1 MSFLKLCLVE
11 AKIIILSDVAL
22 NASINRRSDYL
33 YIKSEVNKGTC
44 VELRFLHFTWHGTV
58 SILEIICYV
67 HILQYRVM
75 IKILFEVIH

>member
-1 MSFLKLCLVE
+1 MTIELPFLLETSKLYLTSE

-44 VELRFLHFTWHGTV
+44 VELRFLHFT
-58 SILEIICYV
+58 
-67 HILQYRVM
+67 
-75 IKILFEVIH
+75 

>member
-1 MSFLKLCLVE
+1 MKHVNLEIKGFLLRMSFLKLCLVE

-44 VELRFLHFTWHGTV
+44 VELRFLHFT
-58 SILEIICYV
+58 
-67 HILQYRVM
+67 
-75 IKILFEVIH
+75 